1 MMHLEQYNNESLT
14 IYHNSTLSTQ
24 NISSQE
30 YWKFILW
37 GWSETWRTK
46 MINCRARS
54 NPGEMIWKPWDTF
67 FTISYPE
74 AAYLGKV
81 SRSKTAAKDMWSSAG
96 SRSRRTSLNL
106 AKIFLGSLEFI
117 SDIARI
123 YALAN
128 ARITIT
134 SKVSLG
140 GVSKDTIGK
149 KTTNLIGADTGP
161 KSLCT
166 LNIALQWFKA
176 QSKSRWFFYFFFQS
190 HFEKKHLFVCFLRHL
205 SRKKSKSCW
214 TSKLNLQNFDEDWA
228 KVFRHPWWQVNT
240 KSRRQEPTLFTRTR
254 VQNPRARFQPLQRA
268 KHLQIRVQNLMEK
281 QSCLRNKSILAAL
294 TLR

>member
-1 MMHLEQYNNESLT
+1 
-14 IYHNSTLSTQ
+14 
-24 NISSQE
+24 
-30 YWKFILW
+30 
-37 GWSETWRTK
+37 
-46 MINCRARS
+46 
-54 NPGEMIWKPWDTF
+54 
-67 FTISYPE
+67 
-74 AAYLGKV
+74 
-81 SRSKTAAKDMWSSAG
+81 MWSSAG

-176 QSKSRWFFYFFFQS
+176 QSKSRWFFYFFS
-190 HFEKKHLFVCFLRHL
+190 SLILAKKHKQTSTSIFLGTCQERNQKVVGRR
-205 SRKKSKSCW
+205 SW
-214 TSKLNLQNFDEDWA
+214 TSRTSTKIEQKSSVILDDKSTRRVDDKSQLCSRGPEFKTHEPVSNLSNE
-228 KVFRHPWWQVNT
+228 PNIT
-240 KSRRQEPTLFTRTR
+240 KSESKT
-254 VQNPRARFQPLQRA
+254 
-268 KHLQIRVQNLMEK
+268 
-281 QSCLRNKSILAAL
+281 
-294 TLR
+294 

>member
-1 MMHLEQYNNESLT
+1 
-14 IYHNSTLSTQ
+14 
-24 NISSQE
+24 
-30 YWKFILW
+30 
-37 GWSETWRTK
+37 
-46 MINCRARS
+46 MIHCRARS

-96 SRSRRTSLNL
+96 SRSRRTFLNL
-106 AKIFLGSLEFI
+106 AKIFLGNLEFI

-176 QSKSRWFFYFFFQS
+176 QSKSRWFFYFFSFWQ
-190 HFEKKHLFVCFLRHL
+190 KKHKQTSTSIFLGTCQERNQKVVGRR
-205 SRKKSKSCW
+205 SW
-214 TSKLNLQNFDEDWA
+214 TSRTSTKIEQKSSVILDDKSTRRADDKSQLRSREPEFETHEPVSNLSNE
-228 KVFRHPWWQVNT
+228 PNIT
-240 KSRRQEPTLFTRTR
+240 KSESKT
-254 VQNPRARFQPLQRA
+254 
-268 KHLQIRVQNLMEK
+268 
-281 QSCLRNKSILAAL
+281 
-294 TLR
+294 

>member
-1 MMHLEQYNNESLT
+1 MKFYQSIILVHSPR
-14 IYHNSTLSTQ
+14 S
-24 NISSQE
+24 ISSQE

-81 SRSKTAAKDMWSSAG
+81 SRSKTAARDMWSSAG
-96 SRSRRTSLNL
+96 SRSRRTSLSL
-106 AKIFLGSLEFI
+106 AKIFLGNLAFI

-149 KTTNLIGADTGP
+149 KIMNLIGADTGP

-166 LNIALQWFKA
+166 LNIALQWFKV
-176 QSKSRWFFYFFFQS
+176 QSKSR
-190 HFEKKHLFVCFLRHL
+190 
-205 SRKKSKSCW
+205 
-214 TSKLNLQNFDEDWA
+214 
-228 KVFRHPWWQVNT
+228 
-240 KSRRQEPTLFTRTR
+240 
-254 VQNPRARFQPLQRA
+254 
-268 KHLQIRVQNLMEK
+268 
-281 QSCLRNKSILAAL
+281 
-294 TLR
+294 